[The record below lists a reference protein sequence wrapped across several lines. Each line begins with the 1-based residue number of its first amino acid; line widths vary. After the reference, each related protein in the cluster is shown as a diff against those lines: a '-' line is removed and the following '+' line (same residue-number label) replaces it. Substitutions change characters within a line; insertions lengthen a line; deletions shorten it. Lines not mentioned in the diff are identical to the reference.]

1 MTQVKKRLMSVH
13 NCLSSHDFS
22 HTSNWQRAPGEP
34 PTLNGGRKQAI
45 FFDKELNLYFPLSDH
60 WPKIRTN
67 LCNYQFIEEKK
78 HVWNNIVLKVSKKT
92 LEILVNALSYGKQ
105 GNLKRSPSL
114 NRLSTNCCQRCLF
127 VCFPEQ
133 PDSFL
138 QSWLTL
144 FVIALCRPPQ
154 LV

>member
-1 MTQVKKRLMSVH
+1 MSVH

-34 PTLNGGRKQAI
+34 PTLNGGRKRAI

-60 WPKIRTN
+60 WPKIQDTYWFVQVITHWSVPWRKIKN
-67 LCNYQFIEEKK
+67 FG
-78 HVWNNIVLKVSKKT
+78 NNIVLKVSKRPLK
-92 LEILVNALSYGKQ
+92 ILVNALSYGRQ

-114 NRLSTNCCQRCLF
+114 NCLSTNCCQRCLF